1 MEKLDINEFLK
12 KKEEISN
19 FVENAEE
26 NISQNNLTEDEVIN
40 IYLKM
45 INEITEYDLSEIP
58 FEAWENLYLGVSKN
72 HSLDFSKT
80 KSNIDFN
87 LIEYEI
93 EDNKNINF
101 RNCNL
106 KNYDFY
112 CK

>member
-19 FVENAEE
+19 LIENAEE
-26 NISQNNLTEDEVIN
+26 NINQNNLTEEEVVN

-58 FEAWENLYLGVSKN
+58 FEAWENFNLYVSKN

-80 KSNIDFN
+80 RANIDFN
-87 LIEYEI
+87 LI
-93 EDNKNINF
+93 
-101 RNCNL
+101 
-106 KNYDFY
+106 
-112 CK
+112 